1 MENSS
6 FELAQSIKIAFEK
19 VVQQSIVSRNDGKV
33 ALCCYVFFSRHN
45 ANQASSHINVI
56 SIRKFCKQYQIKTE
70 EDLRKHCAAKEIKFE
85 LKVNSTDCRSRADP
99 VYEKIKKLTE
109 ENEMLRAELEEK
121 NRIISSFPVV
131 SVKQESEEW

>member
-1 MENSS
+1 MEDSA
-6 FELAQSIKIAFEK
+6 FEQAQSIKTVFEK
-19 VVQQSIVSRNDGKV
+19 VIQQSIVSRNDGKV

-45 ANQASSHINVI
+45 ASQASSHINVI
-56 SIRKFCKQYQIKTE
+56 SIRQFCKQYQIKTE
-70 EDLRKHCAAKEIKFE
+70 QDLRKHCAAKDVKFQ

-99 VYEKIKKLTE
+99 VYEKIKRLTE

-131 SVKQESEEW
+131 SVKQENEEW